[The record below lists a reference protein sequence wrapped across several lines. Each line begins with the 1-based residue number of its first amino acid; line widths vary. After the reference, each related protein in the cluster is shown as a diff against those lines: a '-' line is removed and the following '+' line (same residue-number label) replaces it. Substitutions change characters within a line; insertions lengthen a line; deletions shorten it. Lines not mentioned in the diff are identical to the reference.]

1 MLGQCLGDVDVD
13 GDVKLT
19 ESSVKRWIS
28 GIGQLD
34 ETTRTELEAHLPLCE
49 GCDEYLRQMRTTIQ
63 ALGHVPLD
71 SLSETAQADLLAAF
85 RDFPVRP

>member
-1 MLGQCLGDVDVD
+1 M
-13 GDVKLT
+13 
-19 ESSVKRWIS
+19 SVEPGMTIRCQEVVELITDYLE
-28 GIGQLD
+28 GQLD

-49 GCDEYLRQMRTTIQ
+49 GCDEYLRQMRATIQ

-85 RDFPVRP
+85 RDFPARP

>member
-1 MLGQCLGDVDVD
+1 M
-13 GDVKLT
+13 
-19 ESSVKRWIS
+19 SVEPGMTIRCQEVVELITDYLE
-28 GIGQLD
+28 GQLD

-49 GCDEYLRQMRTTIQ
+49 GCDEYLRQMRATIQ

>member
-1 MLGQCLGDVDVD
+1 M
-13 GDVKLT
+13 
-19 ESSVKRWIS
+19 SVEPGMTIRCQEVVELITDYLE
-28 GIGQLD
+28 GQLD

-71 SLSETAQADLLAAF
+71 SLSDTAQADLLAAF

>member
-1 MLGQCLGDVDVD
+1 M
-13 GDVKLT
+13 
-19 ESSVKRWIS
+19 SVEPGMTIRCQEVVELITDYLD
-28 GIGQLD
+28 GQLD
-34 ETTRTELEAHLPLCE
+34 EPTRTELEAHLPLCE

>member
-1 MLGQCLGDVDVD
+1 MCIEPGMTIRCQEVVELITDYL
-13 GDVKLT
+13 
-19 ESSVKRWIS
+19 E
-28 GIGQLD
+28 GQLD
-34 ETTRTELEAHLPLCE
+34 GPTRTELEAHLPLCE
-49 GCDEYLRQMRTTIQ
+49 GCGEYLRQMRATIR

>member
-1 MLGQCLGDVDVD
+1 M
-13 GDVKLT
+13 
-19 ESSVKRWIS
+19 SVEPGMTIRCQEVVELITDYLE
-28 GIGQLD
+28 GQLD